1 MATADDAQVNVS
13 GRVRAFAPLLALAVL
28 AACCAVLRARADRVA
43 PATVEASF
51 DIPNFPAEVVRPF
64 SFGLRSVGADVMFLQ
79 AIQVHGGRTASRM
92 LTAQQGVRDDR
103 AMNRL
108 LTYATDL
115 DPQFA
120 GAYRFAGNAMP
131 RQTLDGKVVNALQA
145 EALLTKG
152 VRERGDDWHIPFAL
166 GFLQSYFLGH
176 FEEAGKNFAAA
187 ARLPGTPRYVGLLAT
202 RALTE
207 GGDLAM
213 AERLALA
220 MAEQA
225 TEESAQREWAERLVD
240 LRMERDLREIEAA
253 AVRHAARTG
262 QQATS
267 VAALVRAGELRGM
280 PREPHGGEYL
290 LDEHGEARS
299 SVKPRLRISGR
310 RGTLAQ
316 VEVQP

>member
-1 MATADDAQVNVS
+1 MATARTALVIAS
-13 GRVRAFAPLLALAVL
+13 TRLRALAPVLSLAVL
-28 AACCAVLRARADRVA
+28 AACCAVFRARAQLVE
-43 PATVEASF
+43 PASVEARF

-64 SFGLRSVGADVMFLQ
+64 SFGLRSVASDLMFLQ
-79 AIQVHGGRTASRM
+79 AIQVHGGRASNRM
-92 LTAQQGVRDDR
+92 LTAQQGARDDR
-103 AMNRL
+103 VMNRL
-108 LTYATDL
+108 LVYATDL

-131 RQTLDGKVVNALQA
+131 RQTLDGKVTNALQA

-152 VRERGDDWHIPFAL
+152 ARERGDDWHIPFTL

-187 ARLPGTPRYVGLLAT
+187 ARIPGTPRYVGLLAT

-213 AERLALA
+213 AEQLALA

-225 TEESAQREWAERLVD
+225 TEESSQREWTERLLD

-253 AVRHAARTG
+253 AVRHATRTG
-262 QQATS
+262 QHATS
-267 VAALVRAGELRGM
+267 VAALVRAGELQGM
-280 PREPHGGEYL
+280 PREPHGGQYL

-299 SVKPRLRISGR
+299 SVKDRLRIRGR

-316 VEVQP
+316 VEVQ